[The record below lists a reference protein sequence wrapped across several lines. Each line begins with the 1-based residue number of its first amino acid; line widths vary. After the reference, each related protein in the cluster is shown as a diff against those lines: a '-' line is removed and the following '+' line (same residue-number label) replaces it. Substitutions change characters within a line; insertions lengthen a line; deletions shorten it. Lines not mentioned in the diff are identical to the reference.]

1 MSCTFLKARRGAV
14 KSKKMASAWLQAGG
28 TLAGLALAAGLGAAG
43 LLAEPASGDAMKKNA
58 SRIELENFAGA
69 APDRCVYSA
78 PGRELCRWRVEGRV
92 IRPGRTDAPGV
103 VSGVNLVC
111 ELPIDP
117 ASPARGACDV
127 HALEPGATAELA
139 ANDPAL
145 PPVSAPRPEAILKPM
160 DPIAVARV
168 LGDAR
173 TVRELSKLLGDVPQS
188 CLTGRGVQTCR
199 WQISDEGVG
208 EMLFAGVAGLTRAV
222 ELQCRLPLDGGPR
235 PADSCLVMSEY

>member
-1 MSCTFLKARRGAV
+1 MQ
-14 KSKKMASAWLQAGG
+14 SKKMASAWLQAGG
-28 TLAGLALAAGLGAAG
+28 TLAGLALVAGLGVAS
-43 LLAEPASGDAMKKNA
+43 LWVEPAFGDASKMSA

-92 IRPGRTDAPGV
+92 IRPGRTDAPGAMR
-103 VSGVNLVC
+103 GVNLVW

-117 ASPARGACDV
+117 ASMSGGVGDV
-127 HALEPGATAELA
+127 HALEPGATAQLA
-139 ANDPAL
+139 ASDLAL
-145 PPVSAPRPEAILKPM
+145 PPVSAPRPAPIVAPL
-160 DPIAVARV
+160 DPIAVAMV
-168 LGDAR
+168 LGEAR
-173 TVRELSKLLGDVPQS
+173 TVRELSRILGDVPQS

-208 EMLFAGVAGLTRAV
+208 EMLFAGVPGLARAV

-235 PADSCLVMSEY
+235 TTDSCRVTSEY